1 MDPKHRIIKGLY
13 FSSESHHD
21 CIVNCIFV
29 YYYIN
34 ENVNKYVYHMT
45 SRLGV
50 K

>member
-1 MDPKHRIIKGLY
+1 MDPKHRILKGLY
-13 FSSESHHD
+13 FFSESHH
-21 CIVNCIFV
+21 
-29 YYYIN
+29 